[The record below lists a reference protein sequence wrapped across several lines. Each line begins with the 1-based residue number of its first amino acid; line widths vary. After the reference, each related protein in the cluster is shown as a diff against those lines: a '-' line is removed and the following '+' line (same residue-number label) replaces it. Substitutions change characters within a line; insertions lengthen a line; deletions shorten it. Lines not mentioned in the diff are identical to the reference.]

1 MKVSREQFAENRER
15 ILAEAGNLF
24 REKGFDG
31 VGIADI
37 MNAAG
42 LTHGGFYRHFAS
54 KDELAAQTCRQAMD
68 GTAQRWA
75 DLLQGDGAQP
85 LETLLR
91 RYLSEQHRDHMGRG
105 CMFAA
110 LAGDAARQEEGV
122 RQAYTDGLSR
132 LLDMLAACIPGRLRQ
147 TRRRQAIAT
156 MAEMVGAVI
165 LARAVDDPIL
175 SKEILTATAQDL
187 LTGTRS
193 TAQVD

>member
-15 ILAEAGNLF
+15 ILAQAGNLF

-31 VGIADI
+31 VGIVDI

-75 DLLQGDGAQP
+75 DLLQGEGAQP

-91 RYLSEQHRDHMGRG
+91 HYLSEQHRDQMGSG

-110 LAGDAARQEEGV
+110 LAGDAARQEDGV
-122 RQAYTDGLSR
+122 RKAYSDGLSR
-132 LLDMLAACIPGRLRQ
+132 LLDMLGGCIRGRSRQ
-147 TRRRQAIAT
+147 ARRRQAIAT

-165 LARAVDDPIL
+165 LARAVDDPDL

-187 LTGTRS
+187 RAGNR
-193 TAQVD
+193 AAPAD